1 MKMGVAYVMQSPN
14 NFGTPNVFGELTVYE
29 NLLAASIGLP
39 RDEVSRRIEE
49 VYSLFP
55 KLRELR
61 DRKAKF
67 LSGGERQMLAISLG
81 LMAAPYTTDIAENS
95 DSTFTKLA
103 FNSPFSTNS
112 ANFSTMV
119 V

>member
-1 MKMGVAYVMQSPN
+1 MSVELPKGVKYKVYKTDKYTIYYV
-14 NFGTPNVFGELTVYE
+14 
-29 NLLAASIGLP
+29 
-39 RDEVSRRIEE
+39 
-49 VYSLFP
+49 
-55 KLRELR
+55 
-61 DRKAKF
+61 
-67 LSGGERQMLAISLG
+67 
-81 LMAAPYTTDIAENS
+81 MAAPYTTDIAENS